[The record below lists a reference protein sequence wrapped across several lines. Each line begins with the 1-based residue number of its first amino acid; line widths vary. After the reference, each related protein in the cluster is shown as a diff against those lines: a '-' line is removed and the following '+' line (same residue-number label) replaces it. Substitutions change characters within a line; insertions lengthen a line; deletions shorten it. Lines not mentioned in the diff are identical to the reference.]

1 MGTTDKSDKPNKD
14 QNEAAEA
21 SDKIE
26 DAEIVEEVS
35 ADETSE
41 AIDDVTEDTPEET
54 SEGEASEHGDV
65 AEETEEDSEKSE
77 DDTAESGADR
87 EVANTDDVAAE
98 PEAEAVSE
106 PVSAKPARDAP
117 RRGGFMP
124 MVLGGVVAAVI
135 GFGGAI
141 YFGDQLGLGGDTK
154 AAIAELTAKLEAQSA
169 TLAELDTEL
178 GASGNAALAA
188 QTAAEA
194 AAGDLNTLRAMLD
207 DYSTELGTLAEAVAT
222 FDARLTD
229 IEKRPLNEGLG
240 AAAIAAYEREVKDL
254 KDLVAAQK
262 AEAAE
267 LKDRADLS
275 AKTALAR
282 SSVTRIVAAI
292 ESGASYRAAVVDL
305 RSATGEAVAPALEDF
320 ADSGVITLA
329 ELIESYPDAARAAL
343 AKARADK
350 VDDAQGSTLGNFF
363 KTQFG
368 ARSVEAREGSD
379 TDAVLSRAEAAL
391 KAGDL
396 TSALGE
402 IDTLAEGPK
411 AVMAD
416 WVAQAQTR
424 AQATQAAEDLAQSL
438 NSN

>member
-1 MGTTDKSDKPNKD
+1 M
-14 QNEAAEA
+14 
-21 SDKIE
+21 
-26 DAEIVEEVS
+26 
-35 ADETSE
+35 
-41 AIDDVTEDTPEET
+41 
-54 SEGEASEHGDV
+54 
-65 AEETEEDSEKSE
+65 
-77 DDTAESGADR
+77 
-87 EVANTDDVAAE
+87 
-98 PEAEAVSE
+98 
-106 PVSAKPARDAP
+106 
-117 RRGGFMP
+117 
-124 MVLGGVVAAVI
+124 
-135 GFGGAI
+135 
-141 YFGDQLGLGGDTK
+141 
-154 AAIAELTAKLEAQSA
+154 
-169 TLAELDTEL
+169 
-178 GASGNAALAA
+178 
-188 QTAAEA
+188 
-194 AAGDLNTLRAMLD
+194 
-207 DYSTELGTLAEAVAT
+207 AEAVAT